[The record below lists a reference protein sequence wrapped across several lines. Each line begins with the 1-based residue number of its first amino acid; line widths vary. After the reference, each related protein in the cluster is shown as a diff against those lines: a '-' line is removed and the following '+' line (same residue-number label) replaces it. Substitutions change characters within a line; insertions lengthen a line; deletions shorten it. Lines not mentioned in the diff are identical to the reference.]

1 MQFRNYVIG
10 ALFLT
15 VLLFCGCGAKDTAV
29 SGPAEAV
36 TGSTEAEESGSAG
49 TMISGPQAAV
59 SGALNSYDTL
69 SVPTC
74 IRKIGG
80 TWFIADCYHN
90 QVIYSDDLSAPLSDW
105 HVLTGD
111 AVQPHTIAGDGTV
124 YLVDD
129 TEQNRVLIFVKKV
142 GRFYHTQTFDD
153 IGNRPHYSAY
163 DPGTDTFY
171 VLSSMTGQMY
181 LFRHAQGDTQM
192 KLTAV
197 HTIAGMEKSY
207 IRSFMVEGGDIYFV
221 SGIPLDGSRPCIR
234 RCRLSDFTL
243 IKEYAVPDSIA
254 GMAGLMKSG
263 DDWYITVSTDLAG
276 SQDAATIIR
285 TKDLNLLSSGR
296 YEDIYS
302 RYFIGGGTPY
312 YIASEDG
319 VCYLTEHRIPGH
331 SIWKFKTQ
339 RGKILDVQPLF

>member
-74 IRKIGG
+74 IRKIGD

-129 TEQNRVLIFVKKV
+129 TEQNRVLIFVKKG

-153 IGNRPHYSAY
+153 IGNRPHYSVY

-197 HTIAGMEKSY
+197 HTIVGMEKSY
-207 IRSFMVEGGDIYFV
+207 IRSFTIEDGDIYFV

-339 RGKILDVQPLF
+339 GGKVLDVRALF

>member
-74 IRKIGG
+74 IRKIGD

-129 TEQNRVLIFVKKV
+129 TEQNRVLIFVKKG

-153 IGNRPHYSAY
+153 IGNRPHYSVY

-234 RCRLSDFTL
+234 PPFRFYADQRIRRAGFHCRHGRTYEVRRRLVYYRIDRPCRF
-243 IKEYAVPDSIA
+243 AGRGNHHPD
-254 GMAGLMKSG
+254 K
-263 DDWYITVSTDLAG
+263 G
-276 SQDAATIIR
+276 SEPA
-285 TKDLNLLSSGR
+285 
-296 YEDIYS
+296 
-302 RYFIGGGTPY
+302 
-312 YIASEDG
+312 
-319 VCYLTEHRIPGH
+319 
-331 SIWKFKTQ
+331 
-339 RGKILDVQPLF
+339 LFRQV